1 MNLRDLKQEI
11 NNIVIEG
18 YQVKTNFSSCDF
30 LVQIGGMNIIAK
42 PICLE
47 KEVKY
52 EFALDVQ
59 FLSSKEITYEEIIMI
74 KSIIDLLY
82 KNKKLATSRLKKWT
96 VEEYLED
103 KRQRE
108 IRSIWDAEKEEYYF
122 SVVDVIKALT
132 DSNNPNDYWYRLK
145 KRMTDEEKSEISTKC
160 RQLKLKSKDGKSS
173 PKMQF
178 ISKLHILFSLFIVF
192 TFNLFF

>member
-52 EFALDVQ
+52 EFVLDVQ
-59 FLSSKEITYEEIIMI
+59 FLSSKEITY
-74 KSIIDLLY
+74 D
-82 KNKKLATSRLKKWT
+82 KK
-96 VEEYLED
+96 
-103 KRQRE
+103 
-108 IRSIWDAEKEEYYF
+108 YY
-122 SVVDVIKALT
+122 
-132 DSNNPNDYWYRLK
+132 
-145 KRMTDEEKSEISTKC
+145 
-160 RQLKLKSKDGKSS
+160 
-173 PKMQF
+173 
-178 ISKLHILFSLFIVF
+178 
-192 TFNLFF
+192 